1 MNRVLYNFE
10 EEIIMFNGRKMVF
23 IVNGKPR
30 AGKDTFAQILNRYMK
45 VYKYSAVTKVKEIAT
60 LCGWD
65 GAKEERDRK
74 FLHELKMLTT
84 EYNDMSYL
92 DILDK
97 IEKFDNGEID
107 ADVFVVDIREPE
119 EIERVVNETQAF
131 TIFIENENV
140 PNITSNNAD
149 ANVENYTYDFTIT
162 NNGTLEEFEDNVK
175 IFIELLM
182 VFTLMADD
190 YEDYEE

>member
-1 MNRVLYNFE
+1 M
-10 EEIIMFNGRKMVF
+10 
-23 IVNGKPR
+23 
-30 AGKDTFAQILNRYMK
+30 
-45 VYKYSAVTKVKEIAT
+45 
-60 LCGWD
+60 
-65 GAKEERDRK
+65 
-74 FLHELKMLTT
+74 
-84 EYNDMSYL
+84 
-92 DILDK
+92 
-97 IEKFDNGEID
+97 
-107 ADVFVVDIREPE
+107 
-119 EIERVVNETQAF
+119 NETQAF
-131 TIFIENENV
+131 TVFIENENV